1 MDVCSAV
8 QVGNHPVDIEQFV
21 EGVISNNV
29 MGQQHPAPGGR
40 FMCGELVAGWPGG
53 HHTAVPGNGS

>member
-1 MDVCSAV
+1 M
-8 QVGNHPVDIEQFV
+8 

-40 FMCGELVAGWPGG
+40 FMCGELVAGLGWPGG